1 MSRKITEKAFD
12 NLMKT
17 TIEELDLSVRVFNC
31 LKRAGRNCV
40 EDMVKMTEND
50 VRELK
55 YIREL
60 DVKKIIETI
69 RSLGLDICPDEI
81 GEEEWIEELKEKLV
95 RKEIET
101 KEQKSNNNKNS
112 MRIIAK
118 LLEIWNDDIEKEVQ
132 ELIDRNI

>member
-1 MSRKITEKAFD
+1 MSRKMTEKEFD

-17 TIEELDLSVRVFNC
+17 TIEELNLSVRAFNC
-31 LKRAGRNCV
+31 LKRADRNCV

-50 VRELK
+50 VKKLK

-60 DVKKIIETI
+60 EVKKIIEKI
-69 RSLGLDICPDEI
+69 RSLDLDIRREDVS
-81 GEEEWIEELKEKLV
+81 EEEWLEELKEKLV
-95 RKEIET
+95 KKEIET
-101 KEQKSNNNKNS
+101 KEQKSNDNKNS

-132 ELIDRNI
+132 ELIYRNI